1 MSDLTVTQLLGEMQ
15 RLKTIARSDEG
26 VQASP
31 AGKSDFAGLFQDLLQ
46 QVNAVRSHSAEM
58 ATAFERGDANVDLVD
73 VMISGQKS
81 SLAFQSVL
89 QVRNKLVS
97 AYQDIMNMP
106 I

>member
-15 RLKTIARSDEG
+15 RLKNIARSHEG
-26 VQASP
+26 EQLPTADR
-31 AGKSDFAGLFQDLLQ
+31 GEFAGLFRDLLQ
-46 QVNAVRSHSAEM
+46 QVKQTQGQSAEL
-58 ATAFERGDANVDLVD
+58 AKAFERGEGNVDLVD